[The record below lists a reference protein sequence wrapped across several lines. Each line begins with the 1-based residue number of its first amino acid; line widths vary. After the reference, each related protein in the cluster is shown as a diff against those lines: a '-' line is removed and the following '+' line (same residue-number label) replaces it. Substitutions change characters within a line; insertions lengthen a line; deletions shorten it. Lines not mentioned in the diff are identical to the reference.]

1 MFMIEAVNKI
11 NDLSYKDRLI
21 EEYLVLESRMLL
33 LHNFINSPRFD
44 EFSCKYSF
52 YMRMQYAAMKMY
64 FKYLKK
70 RLDYL
75 SIDKKAID
83 IYISEEN
90 AKAKILKEQLN
101 RIEKDL
107 EEKKEKKVTPKKS
120 KKDVKNKK
128 D

>member
-33 LHNFINSPRFD
+33 LHNFIHSPRFD

-52 YMRMQYAAMKMY
+52 YMRMQYAAMKKY

-90 AKAKILKEQLN
+90 AKAKILKEQLS

-107 EEKKEKKVTPKKS
+107 EAKKVKKVAPKKP

>member
-1 MFMIEAVNKI
+1 MLKAIEKL

-21 EEYLVLESRMLL
+21 EEFLVLESRLILL
-33 LHNFINSPRFD
+33 EKFIKGPIFKD
-44 EFSCKYSF
+44 FTWKYRH
-52 YMRMQYAAMKMY
+52 YMRMQFSAMNHY

-70 RLDYL
+70 RMDILN
-75 SIDKKAID
+75 IDKNAIN

-90 AKAKILKEQLN
+90 AKAKILKEQLT

-107 EEKKEKKVTPKKS
+107 KENKS
-120 KKDVKNKK
+120 KKPKSKKPKKDKNDTNKK

>member
-1 MFMIEAVNKI
+1 MIEAVNKI

-75 SIDKKAID
+75 SIDKKDID

-90 AKAKILKEQLN
+90 AKAKILKEHLN

-107 EEKKEKKVTPKKS
+107 KEKKEKKVTPKKP

>member
-1 MFMIEAVNKI
+1 MIKAVEDI
-11 NDLSYKDRLI
+11 NNLSYKDRLI
-21 EEYLVLESRMLL
+21 EEYLVLESRITLL
-33 LHNFINSPRFD
+33 DKFIKGPMFNDFRW
-44 EFSCKYSF
+44 KYRH
-52 YMRMQYAAMKMY
+52 YMKMQYSAMKHY

-75 SIDKKAID
+75 GIDKTLID

-107 EEKKEKKVTPKKS
+107 EEKKTKKVTPKKT

>member
-1 MFMIEAVNKI
+1 MIEAVNKI

-44 EFSCKYSF
+44 EFSCRYSF
-52 YMRMQYAAMKMY
+52 YMRVQYAAMKMY

-107 EEKKEKKVTPKKS
+107 EKKKEKKVTPKKS

>member
-1 MFMIEAVNKI
+1 MIEAVNKI
-11 NDLSYKDRLI
+11 NDLSYKDRLV
-21 EEYLVLESRMLL
+21 EEYLVLESRILL

-107 EEKKEKKVTPKKS
+107 EKKKEKKVTPKKS

>member
-21 EEYLVLESRMLL
+21 EEYLVLESRILL
-33 LHNFINSPRFD
+33 LHNFIHSPRFD

-75 SIDKKAID
+75 SIDRKSID

-101 RIEKDL
+101 RIEKDV
-107 EEKKEKKVTPKKS
+107 EEKKAKKVATKKH